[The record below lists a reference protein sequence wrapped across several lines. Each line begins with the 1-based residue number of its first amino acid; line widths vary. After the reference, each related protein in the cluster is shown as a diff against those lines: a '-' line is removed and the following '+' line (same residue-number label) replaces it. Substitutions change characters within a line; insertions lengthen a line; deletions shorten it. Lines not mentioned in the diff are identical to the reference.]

1 MMGWRSAGYESD
13 LRRRAFLSNNDGM
26 NLPQALRLW
35 LYGVCALVSAQAIA
49 SFWLARSF
57 TLVVLSDL
65 TQLILLLSA
74 TIALV
79 YSAAKSNGR
88 ARLFWT
94 LMASGVALWLAYQ
107 FLWSYFEVF
116 LRRDVPNP
124 FSGDVILFLHLVPM
138 MAALAVQPDHEQSSR
153 SWRSGPLDFAMLL
166 LWWLYLYLFTVIPW
180 QYVFEDATGYE
191 HNLNIVYL
199 IEKVAFLLGLAM
211 LWWRAQGLW
220 RTIYINWF
228 VASTI
233 YALSSYLANWAIEKH
248 VYFSGSIYDVPL
260 AASMAWVTV
269 IGLISLQAH
278 SEPQVEGTSDGQ
290 GVWIA
295 RVGMICVASLP
306 LFAAW
311 VFFDRSVPHPV
322 RSFRLLV
329 TLGTML
335 AMSVLVFTKQHLLDR
350 ELLRLLAASRKS
362 LSDLNRVQL
371 QLVQSEKLASL
382 GQLVGGAAHEL
393 NNPLTA
399 IVGYSELLASTP
411 LTSEQRNLTQK
422 IDHQVRRTRSL
433 VSSLLSFARQVPG
446 EKTLLDMN
454 PLLQTAVKLCPPQL
468 CNTHIQ
474 VRTNLAGELPRVR
487 GDSNQLLQVC
497 LHIINNALHA
507 MEATGGVLTVSTYQQ
522 GESVIV
528 EFSDQGPGIQAPER
542 VFDPFYTTRPVGQGS
557 GLGLSACYGIIQE
570 HKGRITC
577 QNRPSGGATFRIEMP
592 IAAAAPAK
600 LAQTARV

>member
-1 MMGWRSAGYESD
+1 
-13 LRRRAFLSNNDGM
+13 
-26 NLPQALRLW
+26 
-35 LYGVCALVSAQAIA
+35 
-49 SFWLARSF
+49 
-57 TLVVLSDL
+57 VV
-65 TQLILLLSA
+65 
-74 TIALV
+74 
-79 YSAAKSNGR
+79 
-88 ARLFWT
+88 
-94 LMASGVALWLAYQ
+94 
-107 FLWSYFEVF
+107 
-116 LRRDVPNP
+116 
-124 FSGDVILFLHLVPM
+124 LFLHLVPM
-138 MAALAVQPDHEQSSR
+138 MAALAVQPDRGQGSR
-153 SWRSGPLDFAMLL
+153 SWRSGSLDFAMLL

-180 QYVFEDATGYE
+180 QYVFQDATVYE

-199 IEKVAFLLGLAM
+199 IEKVAFLVGLAI
-211 LWWRAQGLW
+211 LWSRAHGLW
-220 RTIYINWF
+220 KTIYINWF
-228 VASTI
+228 VASSI
-233 YALSSYLANWAIEKH
+233 YASSSYFANWAIEKQ

-269 IGLISLQAH
+269 IGLISLRAR
-278 SEPQVEGTSDGQ
+278 SEPQLEDDSAGQ

-295 RVGMICVASLP
+295 RAGMICVSSLP

-311 VFFDRSVPHPV
+311 VFFHRSVPPPV

-329 TLGTML
+329 TLAAML
-335 AMSVLVFTKQHLLDR
+335 VMGVLVSIKQHLLDR
-350 ELLRLLAASRKS
+350 ELFRLLAASRKS
-362 LSDLNRVQL
+362 LADLNRVQA

-399 IVGYSELLASTP
+399 IVGYSELLAATP
-411 LTSEQRNLTQK
+411 LSAEQRNLTQK

-468 CNTHIQ
+468 RNTHIQ
-474 VRTNLAGELPRVR
+474 VRTNLAPDLPKVR

-497 LHIINNALHA
+497 LHIISNALHA
-507 MEATGGVLTVSTYQQ
+507 MEASGGVLTVSTYQQ
-522 GESVIV
+522 GESVV
-528 EFSDQGPGIQAPER
+528 LEFSDEGPGIQAPER

-570 HKGRITC
+570 HKGRIMC

-592 IAAAAPAK
+592 IATTAPAM
-600 LAQTARV
+600 LAQTATF

>member
-1 MMGWRSAGYESD
+1 
-13 LRRRAFLSNNDGM
+13 M
-26 NLPQALRLW
+26 NLPPASRLW
-35 LYGVCALVSAQAIA
+35 LYGVCALVSAQGIA

-57 TLVVLSDL
+57 TLVALSDVA
-65 TQLILLLSA
+65 QFILLLSA
-74 TIALV
+74 TIALA
-79 YSAAKSNGR
+79 YSAAKSRGR

-107 FLWSYFEVF
+107 SLWSYFEVF
-116 LRRDVPNP
+116 QRTEVPNP
-124 FSGDVILFLHLVPM
+124 FGGDVILFLHLVPM
-138 MAALAVQPDHEQSSR
+138 MAALAVQPDHERTSR
-153 SWRSGPLDFAMLL
+153 SWRSGSLDFAMLL

-180 QYVFEDATGYE
+180 QYVFEDATVYE

-199 IEKVAFLLGLAM
+199 IEKVAFLMALAM
-211 LWWRAQGLW
+211 LWSRAQGLW
-220 RTIYINWF
+220 RTIYLNWF

-233 YALSSYLANWAIEKH
+233 YASSSYLANWAIEKG

-269 IGLISLQAH
+269 IGLIPLQAR
-278 SEPQVEGTSDGQ
+278 SEPQVEDGSEGQ

-295 RVGMICVASLP
+295 RAGMICVSSLP
-306 LFAAW
+306 LFAVW
-311 VFFDRSVPHPV
+311 VFFHQPVPQPV

-329 TLGTML
+329 TLGAILVMG
-335 AMSVLVFTKQHLLDR
+335 VLVFIKQHLLDR

-362 LSDLNRVQL
+362 LADLNRVQL

-399 IVGYSELLASTP
+399 IVGYSELLAATP
-411 LTSEQRNLTQK
+411 LSPEQRNLTQK
-422 IDHQVRRTRSL
+422 IDHQIRRTRSL

-474 VRTNLAGELPRVR
+474 VRANLASELPRVR

-522 GESVIV
+522 GESVVV
-528 EFSDQGPGIQAPER
+528 EFSDEGPGIQAPER

-577 QNRPSGGATFRIEMP
+577 QNRSSGGATFRIEMP
-592 IAAAAPAK
+592 VAATAPVQ
-600 LAQTARV
+600 LAHTAST

>member
-1 MMGWRSAGYESD
+1 M
-13 LRRRAFLSNNDGM
+13 
-26 NLPQALRLW
+26 
-35 LYGVCALVSAQAIA
+35 
-49 SFWLARSF
+49 
-57 TLVVLSDL
+57 
-65 TQLILLLSA
+65 
-74 TIALV
+74 
-79 YSAAKSNGR
+79 
-88 ARLFWT
+88 
-94 LMASGVALWLAYQ
+94 
-107 FLWSYFEVF
+107 
-116 LRRDVPNP
+116 
-124 FSGDVILFLHLVPM
+124 
-138 MAALAVQPDHEQSSR
+138 
-153 SWRSGPLDFAMLL
+153 
-166 LWWLYLYLFTVIPW
+166 
-180 QYVFEDATGYE
+180 
-191 HNLNIVYL
+191 
-199 IEKVAFLLGLAM
+199 GLAM
-211 LWWRAQGLW
+211 LWSRAQGRW

-233 YALSSYLANWAIEKH
+233 YALSSYLANWAIERH

-269 IGLISLQAH
+269 IGLISLQAR
-278 SEPQVEGTSDGQ
+278 SEPQVDGGSDDQ

-295 RVGMICVASLP
+295 RVGMICVSSLP

-311 VFFDRSVPHPV
+311 VFFHTSVPHPV

-329 TLGTML
+329 TLGAML
-335 AMSVLVFTKQHLLDR
+335 VMGVLVFIKQHLLDR

-362 LSDLNRVQL
+362 LADLNRVQL
-371 QLVQSEKLASL
+371 QLIQSEKLASL

-411 LTSEQRNLTQK
+411 LSPEQRNLTQK

-446 EKTLLDMN
+446 EKTLLDIN

-474 VRTNLAGELPRVR
+474 VRTHLANELSRVR

-507 MEATGGVLTVSTYQQ
+507 MEATGGVLTVSSYQQ
-522 GESVIV
+522 GESVVV
-528 EFSDQGPGIQAPER
+528 EFSDEGPGIQAPER

-577 QNRPSGGATFRIEMP
+577 QNRPNGGATFRIEMP
-592 IAAAAPAK
+592 VAAPAPVQ
-600 LAQTARV
+600 LAHTAST

>member
-1 MMGWRSAGYESD
+1 
-13 LRRRAFLSNNDGM
+13 M
-26 NLPQALRLW
+26 NLPPASRLW
-35 LYGVCALVSAQAIA
+35 LCGACALVLAQGVA

-65 TQLILLLSA
+65 TQFILLLSA
-74 TIALV
+74 TIALAH
-79 YSAAKSNGR
+79 SATQSHGR
-88 ARLFWT
+88 ARLFWA
-94 LMASGVALWLAYQ
+94 LMAFGVALWLTYQ
-107 FLWSYFEVF
+107 FLWSYFEVY
-116 LRRDVPNP
+116 LHTDVPNP
-124 FSGDVILFLHLVPM
+124 FGGDVVLFLHLVPM
-138 MAALAVQPDHEQSSR
+138 MAALAVQPDRGQGSR
-153 SWRSGPLDFAMLL
+153 SWHSGSLDFAMLL

-180 QYVFEDATGYE
+180 QYVFQDATLYE
-191 HNLNIVYL
+191 HNLNIAYL
-199 IEKVAFLLGLAM
+199 VEKVAFLMGLAM
-211 LWWRAQGLW
+211 LWSRAHGVW
-220 RTIYINWF
+220 RTIYLNWF
-228 VASTI
+228 AASTI
-233 YALSSYLANWAIEKH
+233 YASSSYLANWAIEKG

-269 IGLISLQAH
+269 IGLISLLAR
-278 SEPQVEGTSDGQ
+278 SEPQLEDGSADQ

-295 RVGMICVASLP
+295 RAGMICVASLP

-311 VFFDRSVPHPV
+311 VFFQRSAPPTV

-329 TLGTML
+329 TLGAML
-335 AMSVLVFTKQHLLDR
+335 VMGVLVFVKQHLLDR

-362 LSDLNRVQL
+362 LADLNRVQI

-399 IVGYSELLASTP
+399 IVGYSELLAATP
-411 LTSEQRNLTQK
+411 LSAEQRNLTQK

-468 CNTHIQ
+468 CNSHIQ
-474 VRTNLAGELPRVR
+474 VRTNLAPDLPKVL

-507 MEATGGVLTVSTYQQ
+507 MEAGGGVLTVSTYQQ
-522 GESVIV
+522 GESVVV
-528 EFSDQGPGIQAPER
+528 ELSDEGPGIQAPER

-570 HKGRITC
+570 HKGRIMC
-577 QNRPSGGATFRIEMP
+577 HNRPSGGATFSIEMP
-592 IAAAAPAK
+592 IATTAPTK
-600 LAQTARV
+600 LAQMARV